1 MKQVLVGRKDLNMS
15 KKKMSLILVGHEES
29 QMVTIAL
36 RNRGHEAYSCDLKP
50 CSGGFPEW
58 HLQMDVFK
66 AIDLYKWDA
75 GLFFPDCT
83 YLTVSAEWA
92 YKEGPYHQ
100 KVKEGTLTGF
110 TRQLAREK
118 AVKHV
123 KTLWNSKIDK
133 ILIENPI
140 GKLSTLWMKP
150 TQIIQP
156 YWFGDDASKATCL
169 WLKGL
174 PNLIPTQYIEPRIV
188 NGKMRWGNQTDSGQN
203 KLPPSENRQTIRS
216 RTYPGIANAIA
227 TQMF

>member
-1 MKQVLVGRKDLNMS
+1 
-15 KKKMSLILVGHEES
+15 MSLILVGHEES

-50 CSGGFPEW
+50 CSGGFLEW
-58 HLQMDVFK
+58 HLQMDVFR

-174 PNLIPTQYIEPRIV
+174 PNLILTQYIEPRIV

-203 KLPPSENRQTIRS
+203 KLPPSENRQTMRS

>member
-1 MKQVLVGRKDLNMS
+1 
-15 KKKMSLILVGHEES
+15 MSLILVGHEES

-58 HLQMDVFK
+58 HLQMDVFR

-123 KTLWNSKIDK
+123 KTLWDSKIDK

-174 PNLIPTQYIEPRIV
+174 PNLTPTQYIEPRIV

-203 KLPPSENRQTIRS
+203 KLPPSENRQTMRS

>member
-203 KLPPSENRQTIRS
+203 KLPPSENRQTMRS